1 MAQADSASGASSRP
15 LRTIVKVL
23 SIVLAALSALVALG
37 GYLWVRPF
45 RLLLKDPIPPDVSA
59 EDVYFPSHDGTR
71 LHGLYMASRPG
82 SPVLLLCHGYFKSVA
97 EPFEL
102 ACELNRL
109 GYQVL
114 LIDFRACGLSDG
126 RFTTLGYREVLD
138 LLGAVDYLRARLG
151 DLPIGVLGISM
162 GAVAAIMTAPE
173 CSYIKAM
180 VVDSAYADLD
190 SAIGKKLA
198 DFLRL
203 PFLVFLGWV
212 SIRLGEWISQGN
224 VAAVRA
230 VDYVG
235 RLAPRPLLIIYG
247 ELDDYLPSDHPQR
260 LFDAAN
266 EPKELWLAPGSG
278 HAMARLDHPQEYV
291 RRVQAFFG
299 RYLSS
304 A

>member
-1 MAQADSASGASSRP
+1 MAQADSAPGAGCHW
-15 LRTIVKVL
+15 LRTTVRVISL
-23 SIVLAALSALVALG
+23 VLAALSAIVALA
-37 GYLWVRPF
+37 GYLWVKPF
-45 RLLLKDPIPPDVSA
+45 RLLLKEPIPPDVSV
-59 EDVYFPSHDGTR
+59 EDVYFASRDGTR
-71 LHGLYMASRPG
+71 LHGLYMAGRPG
-82 SPVLLLCHGYFKSVA
+82 CPVLLFCHGYFKSVA

-162 GAVAAIMTAPE
+162 GAVAAIMAAPE
-173 CSYIKAM
+173 CPHIKAM
-180 VVDSAYADLD
+180 VVDSAYADLE

-198 DFLRL
+198 DVLRL
-203 PFLVFLGWV
+203 PFLVHLGWV
-212 SIRLGEWISQGN
+212 SIRLGEWISQGS

-235 RLAPRPLLIIYG
+235 RIAPRPLLIIYG

-278 HAMARLDHPQEYV
+278 HAMARLDRPQEYV
-291 RRVQAFFG
+291 RRVQAFFE
-299 RYLSS
+299 RHLSS

>member
-1 MAQADSASGASSRP
+1 MAQAGSAPGADSRW
-15 LRTIVKVL
+15 LRTIAKVI
-23 SIVLAALSALVALG
+23 SVVLAALGALVASAA
-37 GYLWVRPF
+37 YLWVKPP
-45 RLLLKDPIPPDVSA
+45 RLLLEEPIPPDVSV
-59 EDVYFPSHDGTR
+59 EDVHFPSHDGTR
-71 LHGLYMASRPG
+71 LHGLYMVGRPG
-82 SPVLLLCHGYFKSVA
+82 HPVLLLCHGYFKSVV

-162 GAVAAIMTAPE
+162 GAVAAIMAAAE
-173 CSYIKAM
+173 CPDIEAL
-180 VVDSAYADLD
+180 VVDSAYADLE
-190 SAIGKKLA
+190 SVIGKKLA

-203 PFLVFLGWV
+203 PFLVPLGWV

-224 VAAVRA
+224 MAAVRA
-230 VDYVG
+230 VDYVD

-278 HAMARLDHPQEYV
+278 HAMARLDHPREYV
-291 RRVQAFFG
+291 QRVQAFFG
-299 RYLSS
+299 RHLSS

>member
-1 MAQADSASGASSRP
+1 MAQADSAPGASSRW
-15 LRTIVKVL
+15 LRTVVKVI
-23 SIVLAALSALVALG
+23 SMVLAALGAIVASA
-37 GYLWVRPF
+37 GYLWVKPF
-45 RLLLKDPIPPDVSA
+45 RLRLEEPIPPDVSV
-59 EDVYFPSHDGTR
+59 EDVYFPSRDGIR
-71 LHGLYMASRPG
+71 LHGLYMAGRPG
-82 SPVLLLCHGYFKSVA
+82 CPVLLLCHGYFKSVA

-151 DLPIGVLGISM
+151 DLPIGVVGISM
-162 GAVAAIMTAPE
+162 GAVAAIMAAAE
-173 CSYIKAM
+173 CPDIEAM
-180 VVDSAYADLD
+180 VVDSAYADLE

-198 DFLRL
+198 DYLRL
-203 PFLVFLGWV
+203 PFLVPLGWV
-212 SIRLGEWISQGN
+212 SIRMGEWISQGK

-235 RLAPRPLLIIYG
+235 SLAPRPLLIIYG

-266 EPKELWLAPGSG
+266 EPKELWLAPASG

-291 RRVQAFFG
+291 QRVQAFFG
-299 RYLSS
+299 RYLSP